1 MNRGI
6 NANLDV
12 TSGYSQQRGVLFGP
26 SGRFCTKPGLSFWS
40 SRMNFTGA
48 VLVSSVLRALW
59 HWLWPCGQ
67 SLARCCLLARCP
79 QHADQLLVLCGGYFR
94 SIRPFTCYMCHVTSY
109 SFFHANDDNN
119 SRPLNPEYSKP
130 GLDTCSF
137 LLRMT
142 GKVLLTV

>member
-1 MNRGI
+1 MC
-6 NANLDV
+6 V
-12 TSGYSQQRGVLFGP
+12 EQQSVGLQVFGP
-26 SGRFCTKPGLSFWS
+26 QTTVGCLFTNSMENNACSFFSIMVSNSLYW
-40 SRMNFTGA
+40 A

-79 QHADQLLVLCGGYFR
+79 QHADQLLVLCGEYFR

-119 SRPLNPEYSKP
+119 SRPLDPEYSKP

-142 GKVLLTV
+142 GEVLLTE